1 MKRSSAKRVRAA
13 VEYQRAS
20 LILNTTLPDVE
31 EEIRNPI
38 KSRKKN
44 AVVKSTNT
52 SKESSR
58 KRSKKSLNAVDDPV
72 ESANKCKKS
81 TVKQLWMLLKLQVS
95 PRSIIKTRRYKEQLQ
110 MQNLQKIPRR
120 LLPGEILAFRYDSD
134 IIDGCNMF
142 IKYNYTCSYLI
153 Y

>member
-52 SKESSR
+52 SKE
-58 KRSKKSLNAVDDPV
+58 
-72 ESANKCKKS
+72 
-81 TVKQLWMLLKLQVS
+81 
-95 PRSIIKTRRYKEQLQ
+95 
-110 MQNLQKIPRR
+110 
-120 LLPGEILAFRYDSD
+120 
-134 IIDGCNMF
+134 
-142 IKYNYTCSYLI
+142 
-153 Y
+153 